1 MKTTSR
7 WLTFLLF
14 SLVACLAL
22 PLLAQTNDPAGG
34 GTTPP
39 AGGSAFTNLQYLI
52 PLIAPILVMLLKK
65 IPGWFETKF
74 SKNLLPYLC
83 VGVAFL
89 LMLVLDLMGKLTIPL
104 WIAGPIA
111 GAIGIG
117 SRELLDKG
125 LGLIGIGG
133 AAATSDVASKK
144 Q

>member
-1 MKTTSR
+1 MKITSR
-7 WLTFLLF
+7 WFTFLLF
-14 SLVACLAL
+14 ILVACLAL
-22 PLLAQTNDPAGG
+22 PLLAQTNDPAEGG
-34 GTTPP
+34 GTPA
-39 AGGSAFTNLQYLI
+39 AGGSAFVNLQYLV

-74 SKNLLPYLC
+74 SSRFLPYVC

-117 SRELLDKG
+117 SRELLDNGLKLLG
-125 LGLIGIGG
+125 LGATTPTTPP
-133 AAATSDVASKK
+133 AAKP
-144 Q
+144 